1 MKKIKEIYLESY
13 FAYLIETINKRYVT
27 EIKNIFF
34 ESLFWKM
41 CVWFTENVMNSK
53 IFRLFFDMEYISEIW
68 YKSYFYKSMTYRI
81 RKLSFK
87 LERSNF
93 KFNSVFIGIFLA
105 FILIIPNNY
114 WSNLEWLPL
123 FIAIV

>member
-53 IFRLFFDMEYISEIW
+53 IFRLFF
-68 YKSYFYKSMTYRI
+68 
-81 RKLSFK
+81 
-87 LERSNF
+87 
-93 KFNSVFIGIFLA
+93 
-105 FILIIPNNY
+105 
-114 WSNLEWLPL
+114 
-123 FIAIV
+123 